1 MTASWALQK
10 AIHAA
15 LVGDATLMALVTG
28 VHDHVPEDAQFPYV
42 AIGEDD
48 VDAFDGKTFRGAEH
62 AMSLHVW
69 SRARGRREA
78 KEILDRLG
86 ALLDQAALA
95 VAGHTLID
103 LRFVAEETALERDGL
118 TYHGRARLRAVTQEA
133 S

>member
-1 MTASWALQK
+1 MTASWALQT

-15 LVGDATLMALVTG
+15 LIDDATLMALVAG
-28 VHDHVPEDAQFPYV
+28 VHDHVPEGAAFPYV
-42 AIGEDD
+42 TIGEDA

-62 AMSLHVW
+62 ALSLHVW
-69 SRARGRREA
+69 SRGRGRREA
-78 KEILDRLG
+78 KAILARLR
-86 ALLDQAALA
+86 ALLDQAALT
-95 VAGHTLID
+95 VGGHALID